1 MKRLSSLLPLLL
13 VVATSTLSLV
23 EEAQAF
29 AWFAPSALQRHYPP
43 ALFLLHE
50 TTAKSFTVTTT
61 TTTRRHTTTTLYTTA
76 SSTKKNDDQGDT
88 TSSSSSSS
96 KNEAQKNQNISANQ
110 VYFDIAVAGN
120 NIGRLVFDLRNPS
133 PLPLHAE
140 NLIQLVKGSRRSI
153 DPLAHYVGCQFDYSP
168 ATIED
173 GMGRY
178 RWGHSCKGRGRNAIG
193 PADQPLKDAVNQ
205 LQCTHSCYGGQYYG
219 IDVYTNNDNESDIDD
234 QEDDQDDPKV
244 YLTVA
249 VAGPNYGSSK
259 FSVVR
264 VGESPQEWRER
275 LLLNAGVIGKL
286 QHNDDSSS
294 LHVLHRMARQR
305 VGPPTIV
312 ASGVL

>member
-29 AWFAPSALQRHYPP
+29 AWFALPALQRRHQP

-50 TTAKSFTVTTT
+50 TTKESFTVT

-88 TSSSSSSS
+88 ASSSSS

-120 NIGRLVFDLRNPS
+120 DIGRLVFDLRNPS

-219 IDVYTNNDNESDIDD
+219 IDVYTNNDNESRDDKDDD
-234 QEDDQDDPKV
+234 QDPKV
-244 YLTVA
+244 YLTVS
-249 VAGPNYGSSK
+249 VAGPNYGRSK

-286 QHNDDSSS
+286 QHNDDLSS
-294 LHVLHRMARQR
+294 LNVLHQMARQR